1 VKPLSISVA
10 IAAASAL
17 LAGITKGGGDVL
29 GFAADPTLLSIGAVG
44 LMLALTTFR
53 SALISPFLRV
63 FSTIFAVE
71 YVVTELAY
79 VVVWAGWWPPSLSEA
94 APPASLPT
102 TIAIFG
108 LLVHLISFIPVIR
121 QITRL
126 ADPYFMT
133 DDRGDL
139 EIGGFGARHVT
150 ERRFAS
156 SLVVALV
163 VINQLQVAINIRLS
177 FFNRD
182 WFNAI
187 QNKDSAAFWS
197 LLFGVFCFWAAIAVV
212 SSLVE
217 YYTESVLKIRWR
229 RWMTERY
236 YGLWLDDGS
245 LYRAALVGQAA
256 DNPDQ
261 RIAEDVRNF
270 LNSTYAYSI
279 SLLSTVSTLVS
290 FSIILWTLPVDFNI
304 PQAHITVPGLPF
316 WVALVYSLVGTWL
329 THLIGKPLVQLEFS
343 RERYEADFRFALA
356 RVREYSEQVALLRG
370 EKAERRILGGRF
382 GSIVSNFYAIVGR
395 TVKLLTF
402 TTAYFQANVVIPYL
416 IVAPYFFLGKITLGQ
431 MTQTAGAFGRV
442 EAALTFFIAR
452 YQSLASYKAV
462 VERLTTFRSAID
474 EARRLGTKPPR
485 IERTEHFGR
494 DLALRDLVL
503 CLPDGREIVC
513 VDRLTIEAGT
523 TTLVSG
529 PSGSGK
535 STLFRAISGIWPYGR
550 GTIDRPADATI
561 MLLPQRPYIP
571 SGTLKTAVAYP
582 SVAGAYDDEALRHA
596 LELARLASLA
606 CEIDGEDNWPQRL
619 SGGEQQ
625 RLAIARAILEKPDWL
640 FLDEATSALD
650 EELEAEIYRML
661 SEVLPNTTIV
671 SIGHRSTLIALH
683 RRHIEMKPGQ
693 GGIFEPTPK
702 LPTATDS
709 LAAETGFD
717 PSVPDHKTAG
727 HLTERQSSQ
736 AISKP

>member
-1 VKPLSISVA
+1 MKQLSIGVA
-10 IAAASAL
+10 IAAAIAL
-17 LAGITKGGGDVL
+17 VAGITKGGVDVL
-29 GFAADPTLLSIGAVG
+29 GLAADPTLLSIGAVG

-53 SALISPFLRV
+53 SPPISPFLRV

-71 YVVTELAY
+71 YVVTAAAY
-79 VVVWAGWWPPSLSEA
+79 VAVQAGWWPPSFSEL
-94 APPASLPT
+94 APPASLPIT
-102 TIAIFG
+102 VAIFG
-108 LLVHLISFIPVIR
+108 LLLHLISFIPVIR

-126 ADPYFMT
+126 ADPYFVT
-133 DDRGDL
+133 NERGDL
-139 EIGGFGARHVT
+139 QIGGFGARQVT
-150 ERRFAS
+150 ERRVAS
-156 SLVVALV
+156 SLIVALV
-163 VINQLQVAINIRLS
+163 VINQLQVGINIRLS

-212 SSLVE
+212 SGLVE

-290 FSIILWTLPVDFNI
+290 FSIILWTIPADFTV
-304 PQAHITVPGLPF
+304 PGTDITVPGLPF
-316 WVALVYSLVGTWL
+316 WVALVLSLVGTWL
-329 THLIGKPLVQLEFS
+329 THLIGKPLVRLDFRQ
-343 RERYEADFRFALA
+343 ERYEADFRFALA
-356 RVREYSEQVALLRG
+356 RLREYGEQVALLRG
-370 EKAERRILGGRF
+370 ENAERRILGGRF
-382 GSIVSNFYAIVGR
+382 GSIVSNFYAIVSR
-395 TVKLLTF
+395 TLKLLTF
-402 TTAYFQANVVIPYL
+402 TATYFQANVVIPY
-416 IVAPYFFLGKITLGQ
+416 IIIAPYFFLGKITLGQ

-442 EAALTFFIAR
+442 ESALTFFIAR

-462 VERLTTFRSAID
+462 VERLTTFRAAID
-474 EARRLGTKPPR
+474 EARRVGAKPPR
-485 IERTEHFGR
+485 IERTKHSG
-494 DLALRDLVL
+494 RDLVL
-503 CLPDGREIVC
+503 RDLILSLPDGREIVC
-513 VDRLTIEAGT
+513 ARRLTLEAGT

-550 GTIDRPADATI
+550 GTIDRPADATV
-561 MLLPQRPYIP
+561 MLLPQRPYVP
-571 SGTLKTAVAYP
+571 SGTLRTAVAYP
-582 SVAGAYDDEALRHA
+582 SVAGAYSDKAVREA
-596 LELARLASLA
+596 LELARLAPLA
-606 CEIDGEDNWPQRL
+606 CEIDSEDNWPQRL

-625 RLAIARAILEKPDWL
+625 RLAIARAILGRPDWL

-650 EELEAEIYRML
+650 EKLEAEIYRML

-683 RRHIEMKPGQ
+683 RRHIEMEPGQ
-693 GGIFEPTPK
+693 DGIFEPTPTMEVGSSAGAQ
-702 LPTATDS
+702 PWISDS
-709 LAAETGFD
+709 R
-717 PSVPDHKTAG
+717 PP
-727 HLTERQSSQ
+727 
-736 AISKP
+736 

>member
-1 VKPLSISVA
+1 VKQLSIGVA
-10 IAAASAL
+10 IAAAIAL
-17 LAGITKGGGDVL
+17 VAGITKGGVDVL
-29 GFAADPTLLSIGAVG
+29 GLAADPTLLSIGAVG

-53 SALISPFLRV
+53 SPPISPFLRV
-63 FSTIFAVE
+63 FSTIFAIE
-71 YVVTELAY
+71 YVVTAAAY
-79 VVVWAGWWPPSLSEA
+79 VAVQAGWWPPSLSEL
-94 APPASLPT
+94 APPASLPIT
-102 TIAIFG
+102 VAIFG

-126 ADPYFMT
+126 ADPYFVT
-133 DDRGDL
+133 NDRGDL
-139 EIGGFGARHVT
+139 QIGGFGARQVT
-150 ERRFAS
+150 ERRVAS
-156 SLVVALV
+156 SLIVALV
-163 VINQLQVAINIRLS
+163 VINQLQVGINVRLS

-212 SSLVE
+212 SGLVE

-290 FSIILWTLPVDFNI
+290 FSIILWTIPADFTV
-304 PQAHITVPGLPF
+304 PGTDITVPGLPF
-316 WVALVYSLVGTWL
+316 WVALVLSLVGTWL
-329 THLIGKPLVQLEFS
+329 THLIGKPLVRLDFRQ
-343 RERYEADFRFALA
+343 ERYEADFRFALA
-356 RVREYSEQVALLRG
+356 RLREYGEQVALLRG
-370 EKAERRILGGRF
+370 ENAERRILGGRF
-382 GSIVSNFYAIVGR
+382 GSIVSNFYAIVSR
-395 TVKLLTF
+395 TLKLLTF
-402 TTAYFQANVVIPYL
+402 TATYFQANVVIPY
-416 IVAPYFFLGKITLGQ
+416 IIIAPYFFLGKITLGQ

-442 EAALTFFIAR
+442 ESALTFFIAR

-462 VERLTTFRSAID
+462 VERLTTFRAAIN
-474 EARRLGTKPPR
+474 EARRVGAKPPR
-485 IERTEHFGR
+485 IERTKHSG
-494 DLALRDLVL
+494 RDLVL
-503 CLPDGREIVC
+503 RDLILSLPDGREIVC
-513 VDRLTIEAGT
+513 ARRLTLEAGT

-550 GTIDRPADATI
+550 GTIDRPADATV
-561 MLLPQRPYIP
+561 MLLPQRPYVP
-571 SGTLKTAVAYP
+571 SGTLRTAVAYP
-582 SVAGAYDDEALRHA
+582 SVAGAYGNKAVREA
-596 LELARLASLA
+596 LELARLAPLA
-606 CEIDGEDNWPQRL
+606 CEIDSEDNWPQRL

-625 RLAIARAILEKPDWL
+625 RLAIARAILGRPDWL

-650 EELEAEIYRML
+650 EKLEAEIYRML

-683 RRHIEMKPGQ
+683 RRHIEMEPGQ
-693 GGIFEPTPK
+693 DGIFEPTPTMEVGSSAGAQ
-702 LPTATDS
+702 PWISDS
-709 LAAETGFD
+709 R
-717 PSVPDHKTAG
+717 PP
-727 HLTERQSSQ
+727 
-736 AISKP
+736 

>member
-1 VKPLSISVA
+1 VKPLSIGVA
-10 IAAASAL
+10 IAAAFAL
-17 LAGITKGGGDVL
+17 LAGIIEGDGGVL
-29 GFAADPTLLSIGAVG
+29 GLAADPTRLGVVVVG
-44 LMLALTTFR
+44 LMLAFTTFR
-53 SALISPFLRV
+53 SPLISPFLRV

-71 YVVTELAY
+71 YVVTGLAY
-79 VVVWAGWWPPSLSEA
+79 VAVQAGWWPPSFSEA
-94 APPASLPT
+94 APPASLAIT
-102 TIAIFG
+102 VAIFG

-126 ADPYFMT
+126 ADPYFVT
-133 DDRGDL
+133 NEQGDL
-139 EIGGFGARHVT
+139 EIGGFGARQVT
-150 ERRFAS
+150 ERRFAHA
-156 SLVVALV
+156 LIVALV

-212 SSLVE
+212 SNLVE

-236 YGLWLDDGS
+236 YGLWIDDGS

-261 RIAEDVRNF
+261 RITEDVRNF

-290 FSIILWTLPVDFNI
+290 FSIILWTIPVDFTVPGTEI
-304 PQAHITVPGLPF
+304 SVPGLPF
-316 WVALVYSLVGTWL
+316 WVALVYSVVGTWL
-329 THLIGKPLVQLEFS
+329 THLIGKPLVQLEF
-343 RERYEADFRFALA
+343 RQERYEADFRFALA
-356 RVREYSEQVALLRG
+356 RLREYSEQVALLRG
-370 EKAERRILGGRF
+370 ENAEKRILGGRF

-402 TTAYFQANVVIPYL
+402 TTSYFQANVVIPYI

-442 EAALTFFIAR
+442 ESALTFFIAR

-474 EARRLGTKPPR
+474 EARELGRKSPR
-485 IERTEHFGR
+485 IEHTEHFGR
-494 DLALRDLVL
+494 DLVLRDLVL

-513 VDRLTIEAGT
+513 ADRLTIESGT
-523 TTLVSG
+523 TTLVTG

-550 GTIDRPADATI
+550 GTIDRPADATV
-561 MLLPQRPYIP
+561 MLLPQRPYVP

-582 SVAGAYDDEALRHA
+582 SVAGAYSDKAVREA
-596 LELARLASLA
+596 LELARLAPLSW
-606 CEIDGEDNWPQRL
+606 EIDSEHNWPQRL

-625 RLAIARAILEKPDWL
+625 RLAIARAILDKPDWL

-650 EELEAEIYRML
+650 EKLEAEIYCML

-683 RRHIEMKPGQ
+683 RWHIEMEPGQ
-693 GGIFEPTPK
+693 GGIFEPTP
-702 LPTATDS
+702 TMEVGS
-709 LAAETGFD
+709 
-717 PSVPDHKTAG
+717 SAG
-727 HLTERQSSQ
+727 AQ
-736 AISKP
+736 P

>member
-1 VKPLSISVA
+1 VKQLSIGVA
-10 IAAASAL
+10 IAAAIAL
-17 LAGITKGGGDVL
+17 VAGITKGGVDVL
-29 GFAADPTLLSIGAVG
+29 GLAADPTLLSIGAVG

-53 SALISPFLRV
+53 SPPISPFLRV

-71 YVVTELAY
+71 YVVTAAAY
-79 VVVWAGWWPPSLSEA
+79 VAVQAGWWPPSFSEL
-94 APPASLPT
+94 APPASLPIT
-102 TIAIFG
+102 VAIFG

-126 ADPYFMT
+126 ADPYFVT
-133 DDRGDL
+133 NERGDL
-139 EIGGFGARHVT
+139 QIGGFGARQVT
-150 ERRFAS
+150 ERRVAS
-156 SLVVALV
+156 SLIVALV
-163 VINQLQVAINIRLS
+163 VINQLQVGINIRLS

-212 SSLVE
+212 SGLVE

-290 FSIILWTLPVDFNI
+290 FSIILWTIPADFTV
-304 PQAHITVPGLPF
+304 PGTDITVPGLPF
-316 WVALVYSLVGTWL
+316 WVALVLSLVGTWL
-329 THLIGKPLVQLEFS
+329 THLIGKPLVRLDFRQ
-343 RERYEADFRFALA
+343 ERYEADFRFALA
-356 RVREYSEQVALLRG
+356 RLREYGEQVALLRG
-370 EKAERRILGGRF
+370 ENAERRILGGRF
-382 GSIVSNFYAIVGR
+382 GSIVSNFYAIVSR
-395 TVKLLTF
+395 TLKLLTF
-402 TTAYFQANVVIPYL
+402 TATYFQANVVIPY
-416 IVAPYFFLGKITLGQ
+416 IIIAPYFFLGKITLGQ

-442 EAALTFFIAR
+442 ESALTFFIAR

-462 VERLTTFRSAID
+462 VERLTTFRAAID
-474 EARRLGTKPPR
+474 EARRVGAKPPR
-485 IERTEHFGR
+485 IERTKHSG
-494 DLALRDLVL
+494 RDLVL
-503 CLPDGREIVC
+503 RDLILSLPDGREIVC
-513 VDRLTIEAGT
+513 ARRLTLEAGT

-550 GTIDRPADATI
+550 GTIDRPADAKV
-561 MLLPQRPYIP
+561 MLLPQRPYVP
-571 SGTLKTAVAYP
+571 SGTLRTAVAYP
-582 SVAGAYDDEALRHA
+582 SVAGAYSDKAVREA
-596 LELARLASLA
+596 LELARLAPLA
-606 CEIDGEDNWPQRL
+606 CEIDSEDNWPQRL

-625 RLAIARAILEKPDWL
+625 RLAIARAILGRPDWL

-650 EELEAEIYRML
+650 EKLEAEIYRML

-683 RRHIEMKPGQ
+683 RRHIEMEPGQ
-693 GGIFEPTPK
+693 DGIFEPTPTMEVGSSAGAQ
-702 LPTATDS
+702 PWISDS
-709 LAAETGFD
+709 R
-717 PSVPDHKTAG
+717 PP
-727 HLTERQSSQ
+727 
-736 AISKP
+736 

>member
-1 VKPLSISVA
+1 VKQLSIGVA
-10 IAAASAL
+10 IAAAIAL
-17 LAGITKGGGDVL
+17 VAGITKGGVDVL
-29 GFAADPTLLSIGAVG
+29 GLAADPTLLSIGAVG

-53 SALISPFLRV
+53 SPPISPFLRV

-71 YVVTELAY
+71 YVVTAAAY
-79 VVVWAGWWPPSLSEA
+79 VAVQAGWWPPSFSEL
-94 APPASLPT
+94 APPASLPIT
-102 TIAIFG
+102 VAIFG

-126 ADPYFMT
+126 ADPYFVT
-133 DDRGDL
+133 NDRGDL
-139 EIGGFGARHVT
+139 QIGGFGARQVT
-150 ERRFAS
+150 ERRVAS
-156 SLVVALV
+156 SLIVALV
-163 VINQLQVAINIRLS
+163 VINQLQVGINIRLS

-212 SSLVE
+212 SGLVE

-290 FSIILWTLPVDFNI
+290 FSIILWTIPADFTV
-304 PQAHITVPGLPF
+304 PGTDITVPGLPF
-316 WVALVYSLVGTWL
+316 WVALVLSLVGTWL
-329 THLIGKPLVQLEFS
+329 THLIGKPLVRLDFRQ
-343 RERYEADFRFALA
+343 ERYEADFRFALA
-356 RVREYSEQVALLRG
+356 RLREYGEQVALLRG
-370 EKAERRILGGRF
+370 ENAERRILGGRF
-382 GSIVSNFYAIVGR
+382 GSIVSNFYAIVSR
-395 TVKLLTF
+395 TLKLLTF
-402 TTAYFQANVVIPYL
+402 TATYFQANVVIPY
-416 IVAPYFFLGKITLGQ
+416 IIIAPYFFLGKITLGQ

-442 EAALTFFIAR
+442 ESALTFFIAR

-462 VERLTTFRSAID
+462 VERLTTFRAAID
-474 EARRLGTKPPR
+474 EARRVGAKPPR
-485 IERTEHFGR
+485 IERTKHSG
-494 DLALRDLVL
+494 RDLVL
-503 CLPDGREIVC
+503 RDLILSLPDGREIVC
-513 VDRLTIEAGT
+513 ARRLTLEAGT

-550 GTIDRPADATI
+550 GTIDRPADATV
-561 MLLPQRPYIP
+561 MLLPQRPYVP
-571 SGTLKTAVAYP
+571 SGTLRTAVAYP
-582 SVAGAYDDEALRHA
+582 SVAGAYSDKAVREA
-596 LELARLASLA
+596 LELARLAPLA
-606 CEIDGEDNWPQRL
+606 CEIDSEDNWPQRL

-625 RLAIARAILEKPDWL
+625 RLAIARAILGRPDWL

-650 EELEAEIYRML
+650 EKLEAEIYRML

-683 RRHIEMKPGQ
+683 RRHIEMEPGQ
-693 GGIFEPTPK
+693 DGIFEPTPTMEVGSSAGAQ
-702 LPTATDS
+702 PWISDS
-709 LAAETGFD
+709 R
-717 PSVPDHKTAG
+717 PP
-727 HLTERQSSQ
+727 
-736 AISKP
+736 

>member
-1 VKPLSISVA
+1 MRPLSIGVALAAA
-10 IAAASAL
+10 IAL
-17 LAGITKGGGDVL
+17 VAGITKGGVDVL
-29 GFAADPTLLSIGAVG
+29 GLAADPTLVSIGAVG

-53 SALISPFLRV
+53 SSLISPFLRV

-71 YVVTELAY
+71 YVLTGLAY
-79 VVVWAGWWPPSLSEA
+79 VTVQAGWWPSSFSGS

-102 TIAIFG
+102 TVAIFG

-126 ADPYFMT
+126 SDPYFDT
-133 DDRGDL
+133 NDREDL
-139 EIGGFGARHVT
+139 QIGGLGVRHVT
-150 ERRFAS
+150 ERRLAS
-156 SLVVALV
+156 SLIVALV
-163 VINQLQVAINIRLS
+163 VINQLQVGINIRLS

-197 LLFGVFCFWAAIAVV
+197 LLFGVFCFWAAIVVV
-212 SSLVE
+212 SNLVE

-229 RWMTERY
+229 RWMTQRY
-236 YGLWLDDGS
+236 YGLWLDDGT
-245 LYRAALVGQAA
+245 LYRAALVGRAA

-290 FSIILWTLPVDFNI
+290 FSIILWTIPADFI
-304 PQAHITVPGLPF
+304 VPGTDIAVPGLPF
-316 WVALVYSLVGTWL
+316 WIALVLSLVGTWL
-329 THLIGKPLVQLEFS
+329 THLIGKPLVGLEF
-343 RERYEADFRFALA
+343 RKERYEADFRFALA
-356 RVREYSEQVALLRG
+356 RLREYSEQVALLRG
-370 EKAERRILGGRF
+370 ETAERRILGGRF

-402 TTAYFQANVVIPYL
+402 TATYFQANAVIPYI

-442 EAALTFFIAR
+442 ESALTFFIAR

-462 VERLTTFRSAID
+462 VERLTTFRSAIG
-474 EARRLGTKPPR
+474 EARELGTKPPR

-494 DLALRDLVL
+494 DLVLRGLVL
-503 CLPDGREIVC
+503 CLPDGREIVR

-550 GTIDRPADATI
+550 GTIDRPADTTM
-561 MLLPQRPYIP
+561 MLLPQRPYVP
-571 SGTLKTAVAYP
+571 SGTLETAVAYP
-582 SVAGAYDDEALRHA
+582 SAIGTYGEKAVREA
-596 LELARLASLA
+596 LELTHLASLT
-606 CEIDGEDNWPQRL
+606 CEIHSENNWAQRL

-625 RLAIARAILEKPDWL
+625 RLAIARAILDKPDWL

-650 EELEAEIYRML
+650 EKLEAEIYRML
-661 SEVLPNTTIV
+661 GEILPNTTIV

-683 RRHIEMKPGQ
+683 RRHIEMVPGQ
-693 GGIFEPTPK
+693 GGVFEPTPTMRVGSDK
-702 LPTATDS
+702 R
-709 LAAETGFD
+709 AALDFG
-717 PSVPDHKTAG
+717 
-727 HLTERQSSQ
+727 
-736 AISKP
+736 

>member
-1 VKPLSISVA
+1 VKPLSIGVA
-10 IAAASAL
+10 IAAAIAL
-17 LAGITKGGGDVL
+17 VAGITQGGVDIL
-29 GFAADPTLLSIGAVG
+29 GLAADPTLVGVGVVG

-53 SALISPFLRV
+53 SPLISPFLRV

-71 YVVTELAY
+71 YIVTGLAY
-79 VVVWAGWWPPSLSEA
+79 VAVRAGWWPPSFSEL
-94 APPASLPT
+94 APPASLAT
-102 TIAIFG
+102 TVAIFG

-126 ADPYFMT
+126 ADPYFVT
-133 DDRGDL
+133 NERGDL
-139 EIGGFGARHVT
+139 EIGSVGARHVT

-156 SLVVALV
+156 ALIVALV

-187 QNKDSAAFWS
+187 QNKDSAVFWS

-212 SSLVE
+212 SNLVE

-236 YGLWLDDGS
+236 FGVWLDEGS

-279 SLLSTVSTLVS
+279 SVLSTVSTLVS
-290 FSIILWTLPVDFNI
+290 FSIILWTIPADFTVPGTEI
-304 PQAHITVPGLPF
+304 IVPGLPF
-316 WVALVYSLVGTWL
+316 WVALVFSLVGTWL
-329 THLIGKPLVQLEFS
+329 THLIGKPLVQLEFK

-356 RVREYSEQVALLRG
+356 RLREYSEQVALLRG
-370 EKAERRILGGRF
+370 ENAERRILGGRF

-402 TTAYFQANVVIPYL
+402 TTTYFQTNVVIPYI

-442 EAALTFFIAR
+442 ESALTFFIAR

-474 EARRLGTKPPR
+474 EARELGTKPPR
-485 IERTEHFGR
+485 IEHTEHFGR
-494 DLALRDLVL
+494 DLVLRDLVL

-513 VDRLTIEAGT
+513 ADRLTIEAGT

-550 GTIDRPADATI
+550 GTIDRPADATV
-561 MLLPQRPYIP
+561 MLLPQRPYVP

-582 SVAGAYDDEALRHA
+582 SVVSAYSDKAVREA
-596 LELARLASLA
+596 LELARLAPLA
-606 CEIDGEDNWPQRL
+606 CEIDSEYNWPQRL

-625 RLAIARAILEKPDWL
+625 RLAIARAILDKPDWL

-650 EELEAEIYRML
+650 EKLEAEIYRML

-683 RRHIEMKPGQ
+683 RRHIEMEPGQ
-693 GGIFEPTPK
+693 GGVFEPTPTMGVRS
-702 LPTATDS
+702 PASTQ
-709 LAAETGFD
+709 
-717 PSVPDHKTAG
+717 P
-727 HLTERQSSQ
+727 
-736 AISKP
+736 

>member
-1 VKPLSISVA
+1 MKPLSIGVA
-10 IAAASAL
+10 IAAAFAL
-17 LAGITKGGGDVL
+17 LAGIIEGNGGVL
-29 GFAADPTLLSIGAVG
+29 GLATDPTRLGVGVVG
-44 LMLALTTFR
+44 LMLAFTTFR
-53 SALISPFLRV
+53 SPLISPFLRV

-71 YVVTELAY
+71 YVVTGLAY
-79 VVVWAGWWPPSLSEA
+79 VAVQAGWWPPSFSEL
-94 APPASLPT
+94 APPASLAT
-102 TIAIFG
+102 TVAIFG

-126 ADPYFMT
+126 ADPYFVT
-133 DDRGDL
+133 NERGDL
-139 EIGGFGARHVT
+139 EIGGFGARQVT
-150 ERRFAS
+150 ERRFACA
-156 SLVVALV
+156 LIVALV

-212 SSLVE
+212 SNLVE

-261 RIAEDVRNF
+261 RITEDVRNF

-290 FSIILWTLPVDFNI
+290 FSIILWTIPVDFTVPGTEI
-304 PQAHITVPGLPF
+304 IVPGLPF
-316 WVALVYSLVGTWL
+316 WVALAFSLVGTWL
-329 THLIGKPLVQLEFS
+329 THLIGKPLVQLEF
-343 RERYEADFRFALA
+343 RQERYEADFRFALA

-370 EKAERRILGGRF
+370 ENAERRILGGRF
-382 GSIVSNFYAIVGR
+382 GSIVSNFYAIVSR
-395 TVKLLTF
+395 TLKLLAF
-402 TTAYFQANVVIPYL
+402 TTSYFQANVVIPYI

-442 EAALTFFIAR
+442 ESALTFFIAR

-474 EARRLGTKPPR
+474 EARGLGTKPPR
-485 IERTEHFGR
+485 IEHTEHFGR
-494 DLALRDLVL
+494 DLVLRDLVL
-503 CLPDGREIVC
+503 CLPDGREIVYA
-513 VDRLTIEAGT
+513 DRLTIEAGT
-523 TTLVSG
+523 TTLVTG

-550 GTIDRPADATI
+550 GTIDRPADATV
-561 MLLPQRPYIP
+561 MLLPQRPYVP

-582 SVAGAYDDEALRHA
+582 SVAGAYGDKAVREA
-596 LELARLASLA
+596 LELAHLAPLA
-606 CEIDGEDNWPQRL
+606 CEIDSEDNWPQRL

-625 RLAIARAILEKPDWL
+625 RLAIARAILDKPDWL

-650 EELEAEIYRML
+650 EKLEAEIYRML

-683 RRHIEMKPGQ
+683 RRHIEMEPGQ
-693 GGIFEPTPK
+693 GGIFEPTP
-702 LPTATDS
+702 TMEVGS
-709 LAAETGFD
+709 LAGAQ
-717 PSVPDHKTAG
+717 P
-727 HLTERQSSQ
+727 
-736 AISKP
+736 